1 LQREAGW
8 KDNHVF
14 SEYFYGGS
22 VAGLG
27 AAHRTEPRTRRN
39 GLIVGIIP
47 PLHAASP
54 SAGIRQHARL
64 WPR

>member
-14 SEYFYGGS
+14 SEYFYGGNGT
-22 VAGLG
+22 GLG
-27 AAHRTEPRTRRN
+27 AAPDGAAHQEEWLDR
-39 GLIVGIIP
+39 GHHP

-54 SAGIRQHARL
+54 SAGIRQQARL
-64 WPR
+64 